1 MAIDFRLNDAL
12 ILARKVYGDNSLID
26 LAIEEMAELTVALN
40 HYRRKRAE
48 AKEVQEEIADV
59 MLAMQELQLI
69 FGIYHVSDCY
79 DAKCERFEDRV
90 NSDALKTKKDEDE
103 GTREQ
108 LSPEMEA
115 LLNAKT
121 EELNLT
127 VRTLN
132 LLKANG
138 IETVRDL
145 CRLKK
150 TDWLKFRNGGKKSL
164 TELDDFLTDHGLTW
178 GMNV

>member
-1 MAIDFRLNDAL
+1 MKSEYKLQGWVARDECSGEESNLYIGQQKPKRVLNEEPGFGMWCDFGEFMALPTDMFPQ
-12 ILARKVYGDNSLID
+12 
-26 LAIEEMAELTVALN
+26 LT
-40 HYRRKRAE
+40 Y
-48 AKEVQEEIADV
+48 
-59 MLAMQELQLI
+59 
-69 FGIYHVSDCY
+69 
-79 DAKCERFEDRV
+79 
-90 NSDALKTKKDEDE
+90 KDEPVHVEIIIKAKDDE
-103 GTREQ
+103 SDDTREQ

-138 IETVRDL
+138 IDTVRDL
-145 CRLKK
+145 CRLKR

-164 TELDDFLTDHGLTW
+164 TELDDFLTDHSLTW
-178 GMNV
+178 GMIHFNHE

>member
-1 MAIDFRLNDAL
+1 MKSEYKLQGWVARDECSGEESNLYIGQQKPKRILNDEPGFGMWCDFGEFMAL
-12 ILARKVYGDNSLID
+12 PAD
-26 LAIEEMAELTVALN
+26 MFPQLT
-40 HYRRKRAE
+40 Y
-48 AKEVQEEIADV
+48 
-59 MLAMQELQLI
+59 
-69 FGIYHVSDCY
+69 
-79 DAKCERFEDRV
+79 
-90 NSDALKTKKDEDE
+90 KDEPVQVEIIIKPKEDE
-103 GTREQ
+103 ADGTREQ
-108 LSPEMEA
+108 LSPEMEV

-138 IETVRDL
+138 IDTVRDL
-145 CRLKK
+145 CRLKR

-164 TELDDFLTDHGLTW
+164 TELDDFLTDHNLTW

>member
-1 MAIDFRLNDAL
+1 MKSEYKLQGWVARDECSGEESNLYIGQQKPKRILNEEPGFGMWCDFGEFMALPADMFPQ
-12 ILARKVYGDNSLID
+12 
-26 LAIEEMAELTVALN
+26 LT
-40 HYRRKRAE
+40 YKDE
-48 AKEVQEEIADV
+48 PVQVEI
-59 MLAMQELQLI
+59 I
-69 FGIYHVSDCY
+69 I
-79 DAKCERFEDRV
+79 
-90 NSDALKTKKDEDE
+90 KTKEDE
-103 GTREQ
+103 SDGTREQ

-138 IETVRDL
+138 IDTVRDL

-164 TELDDFLTDHGLTW
+164 TELDDFLTDHNLTW